1 MALNNCLYVVGGW
14 DGQGVVKS
22 VEMFNPTKGVWQEVS
37 THPNIRMKSG
47 VAALDGKIYVVSFV
61 LLKTGFYLPLQ
72 VGGCLQTLESCY
84 RAEVAWPLCAQVPN
98 NLFYFTFNILY
109 RSNCCIVLFRGPA

>member
-47 VAALDGKIYVVSFV
+47 VAALDGKIYVVRIELF
-61 LLKTGFYLPLQ
+61 KPGF
-72 VGGCLQTLESCY
+72 TS
-84 RAEVAWPLCAQVPN
+84 
-98 NLFYFTFNILY
+98 
-109 RSNCCIVLFRGPA
+109 LFRWEAVCRRWSPATEQR